1 MCWLKEKAFGVLNTG
16 RVHSVCLLNITTGT
30 VVIMMSL
37 LLHKDTV
44 GDRDSV
50 FEWVTW
56 VGVWC
61 LGNCKPMKQVGQ
73 KHECGDGG
81 NMEKHRCPGT

>member
-44 GDRDSV
+44 GD
-50 FEWVTW
+50 
-56 VGVWC
+56 
-61 LGNCKPMKQVGQ
+61 
-73 KHECGDGG
+73 
-81 NMEKHRCPGT
+81 